1 MPENDQP
8 MWPSSDEDRSS
19 SGARE
24 TTPMSLPD
32 PPEAPPGGSG
42 VPKVTGSQ
50 APKGSWFA
58 PNVPPEPVPG
68 LNAPVEEPPPPPSP
82 AKQDLADRLGSR
94 AKQQPAAQ
102 QPPAPEPAAQSTQYI
117 PVEQAELEP
126 AASASAGES
135 TQYVEPPEP
144 KAAASASAGES
155 TQYVEPPEPKAAA
168 PSATGEST
176 QYVEPP
182 EPKPAAPS
190 PAGEST
196 QYIEVKPSGPVP
208 VVPIERHVP
217 PRDEPKPEEPQQWR
231 EELQHWREEQQR
243 REEQLNRGAGQRRE
257 EPAAQQQPAAPWSQR
272 LELREE
278 RAGDRPAEP
287 GDRRPGLPPEPPRGV
302 VPSASAGSLARPQRI
317 EPDGQRFDAE
327 ATVGIE
333 RPTQFPGVFQ
343 QQPQVRGDQPRT
355 EQRAEP
361 PAEPPAPP
369 AAEAPAAAEPPK
381 KKRRKGKLI
390 ALVVVVLLVLAGG
403 GVAAATPKVANR
415 LGLPWAPNA
424 PKGDSPAP
432 SAATRQLQGPAT
444 SGTAPTANGVKSVL
458 GPAAGNSALGQL
470 TGSVIDPVSGTVLW
484 DHGSSTPVTPA
495 STTKVL
501 TSAAALLSLDQ
512 NLRLSTKI
520 VQGADPGTV
529 ILVGGGDTT
538 LTSLPLGTDSPLYPG
553 GAHVDDL
560 VAQVKK
566 AAPGVK
572 KVQVDLT
579 LFKGPTT
586 APGWEA
592 GDAPSTYATQMS
604 PVMADGGRI
613 NAKDNNSQRT
623 ANAGSAL
630 ASTIASKLGASAGG
644 QATAPKDAKVIGEV
658 KSAPLTELVSDLMVL
673 SDDVLAEA
681 IARQVALANGEEA
694 SYAGGAKATIKVLKD
709 HGFDVS
715 GVTLS
720 DGSGISSQNR
730 IPARL
735 LTQLLAA
742 AAAPE
747 GKNPGTAKLRPVLA
761 GLPVAGGSGT
771 LADKRFDTAASQ
783 AGRGWVRAKTGT
795 LTGVNTL
802 AGLLLDQDGRVL
814 VFAFMSNGSDTD
826 PGRDALDAL
835 ATSLRKCG
843 CA

>member
-24 TTPMSLPD
+24 TTPMALPD
-32 PPEAPPGGSG
+32 PPKAAETGPG
-42 VPKVTGSQ
+42 VPKVTASD

-68 LNAPVEEPPPPPSP
+68 LNAPAEEPPPPPAP

-94 AKQQPAAQ
+94 TPK
-102 QPPAPEPAAQSTQYI
+102 QPPARQEDPQPPAATPPQPPAESTQYI
-117 PVEQAELEP
+117 RVEQAELEP
-126 AASASAGES
+126 DEPASAEATPSQSTQYIRVEQSELEPDAPASAGES
-135 TQYVEPPEP
+135 TQY
-144 KAAASASAGES
+144 
-155 TQYVEPPEPKAAA
+155 
-168 PSATGEST
+168 
-176 QYVEPP
+176 
-182 EPKPAAPS
+182 
-190 PAGEST
+190 
-196 QYIEVKPSGPVP
+196 IEAVPSGPVP
-208 VVPIERHVP
+208 VVPVERHVP
-217 PRDEPKPEEPQQWR
+217 PREEKKPEEPQQQWR
-231 EELQHWREEQQR
+231 EELQHWREEQLR
-243 REEQLNRGAGQRRE
+243 REEQLNRTAAQRRE
-257 EPAAQQQPAAPWSQR
+257 EPEAPQPAAPWSQR
-272 LELREE
+272 IELRED

-287 GDRRPGLPPEPPRGV
+287 GDRRPALPEPPRGV
-302 VPSASAGSLARPQRI
+302 VPSASAGTLARPQRI

-343 QQPQVRGDQPRT
+343 QQPQQRT
-355 EQRAEP
+355 EPPRGEQP
-361 PAEPPAPP
+361 PAEPPA
-369 AAEAPAAAEPPK
+369 AAEPAAAGEPPK
-381 KKRRKGKLI
+381 KRRRGKLI
-390 ALVVVVLLVLAGG
+390 AIVVVVLLVLAGG
-403 GVAAATPKVANR
+403 GVAAAMPKVANR
-415 LGLPWAPNA
+415 LALPWAPNA
-424 PKGDSPAP
+424 PKGDAPEPA
-432 SAATRQLQGPAT
+432 AAARQLQGPAT
-444 SGTAPTANGVKSVL
+444 SGATPTANGVKAALAS
-458 GPAAGNSALGQL
+458 AAGNGALGQL
-470 TGSVIDPVSGTVLW
+470 TGSVIDPTTGTVLW
-484 DHGSSTPVTPA
+484 DRNSASPVTPA

-501 TSAAALLSLDQ
+501 TSAAALLSLDH
-512 NLRLSTKI
+512 NLRLPTKV

-538 LTSLPLGTDSPLYPG
+538 ITNLPLGTDSPLYPG
-553 GAHVDDL
+553 AAHVDDL

-566 AAPGVK
+566 AVPGVK

-579 LFKGPTT
+579 LFKGATT

-592 GDAPSTYATQMS
+592 GDAPSTYATQMA

-613 NAKDNNSQRT
+613 NPKDNNSQRT

-630 ASTIASKLGASAGG
+630 ASSIASKLGVSAGG
-644 QATAPKDAKVIGEV
+644 QATAPKDAKVVAEV
-658 KSAPLTELVSDLMVL
+658 KSAPLTELVSDLMEL

-694 SYAGGAKATIKVLKD
+694 SYAGGARATLKVLKD

-715 GVTLS
+715 GVALS
-720 DGSGISSQNR
+720 DGSGISSLNR

-735 LTQLLAA
+735 LTQVLAA

-802 AGLLLDQDGRVL
+802 AGLVLDQDGRVL
-814 VFAFMSNGSDTD
+814 VFAFMSNGSDTE
-826 PGRDALDAL
+826 PGRDAIDAL